1 MSNFDLQSRNNSSW
15 TIEGLR
21 NIQALRTFIKRIH
34 FTTKPPRSYLIVGI
48 IFVMITVIHLIE
60 IFRFVSTYQE
70 KPQNHITLP

>member
-21 NIQALRTFIKRIH
+21 NIQAMRTFIKRIH

-48 IFVMITVIHLIE
+48 IFVMITPGYTSYRNIYICVNIAW
-60 IFRFVSTYQE
+60 FQTV
-70 KPQNHITLP
+70 KV